1 MTELKT
7 ITGRF
12 DTVLLS
18 LPESLA
24 TPLEALPVFI
34 KNSTYEIRLRAG
46 GVVSLCGEHTFYIS
60 RQGEASSYIPQN
72 PLIASQQELSETVR
86 RITGNSL
93 YARQEELEEGY
104 LSMKG
109 GNRAG
114 ICGAFVGGSLR
125 SVYSINIRIANE
137 IKGCAKD
144 LLCQSKN
151 GLLIVGPAG
160 SGKTTL
166 LRDLVRL
173 LSIDGNR
180 ITVVDTRGEI
190 CGRNGEYTLDIGPN
204 TDVITGLSKAK
215 GCEIALRTMTPQYIA
230 FDEVSNGRELSLIR
244 ESFFSGVKILTTAH
258 ASSMSEIKSRQVTS
272 SLLDGSIGKIA
283 LIHGF
288 GDIEFINCSEV
299 KDFV

>member
-12 DTVLLS
+12 DAVLLS

-144 LLCQSKN
+144 LLCQSAN

-190 CGRNGEYTLDIGPN
+190 CGRNGEHTLDIGPN

-258 ASSMSEIKSRQVTS
+258 ASSVSEIKSRQVTS

>member
-7 ITGRF
+7 IPSRF

-144 LLCQSKN
+144 LLCQSEN
-151 GLLIVGPAG
+151 GLLIAGPAG

-173 LSIDGNR
+173 LSVDGNR

-258 ASSMSEIKSRQVTS
+258 ASSLSEIKSRQVTS

>member
-1 MTELKT
+1 MTEIKRAAS
-7 ITGRF
+7 RF
-12 DTVLLS
+12 DAVLS
-18 LPESLA
+18 
-24 TPLEALPVFI
+24 ALPDSIAKSLDVLPLCV

-46 GVVSLCGEHTFYIS
+46 GIVCLCGVSSFYVS
-60 RQGEASSYIPQN
+60 VQGEASSYIPKN
-72 PLIASQQELSETVR
+72 PLFVSQADLSETLR

-93 YARQEELEEGY
+93 YAREEELKEGY

-114 ICGAFVGGSLR
+114 ICGAFVGGTLR

-137 IKGCAKD
+137 VKGCAKA
-144 LLCQSKN
+144 LLNECTK

-173 LSIDGNR
+173 LSLEGNR

-190 CGRNGEYTLDIGPN
+190 CGRSSDFTLDVGPH
-204 TDVITGLSKAK
+204 TDIITGLSKAK

-258 ASSMSEIKSRQVTS
+258 ASSISEIKSRLVTS

-283 LIHGF
+283 LIHDF
-288 GDIEFINCSEV
+288 DDIEIINSSEV

>member
-144 LLCQSKN
+144 LLCQSEN

-258 ASSMSEIKSRQVTS
+258 ASSISEIKSRQVTS